1 MRRIGYLVVVLLLAG
16 CSGQPAE
23 TVRFGGQ
30 AMGTS
35 YSVIYKAAPGNAVA
49 QARVDSLLDALNTSL
64 STYIEESII
73 SAINAS
79 PDTTRWF
86 DLDGHFARVMD
97 RSIELFERSEGALN
111 PALGPLIDAWG
122 FGAEGPGETPSDED
136 IDRLLRTVDFSSFS
150 YDASRPALK
159 KGHPAASLNFNAI
172 AKGYGVDIVGEF
184 LEAHGVSDY
193 FVEIGGEVR
202 TRGQHPEGRPWRVG
216 IERPAATMLASQT
229 TQEVVNLDNAAMATS
244 GNYHNYFERD
254 GQRYAHILDPA
265 TGRSK
270 TTTML
275 SASVIAPDCMTADA
289 WATAFVVMGLDAA
302 MALVESDPSLEA
314 YFILGGE
321 GEEAFDIRMSS
332 GMASYL
338 AD

>member
-16 CSGQPAE
+16 CAGQPAE

-35 YSVIYKAAPGNAVA
+35 YSVIFEAPSGRAVS
-49 QARVDSLLDALNTSL
+49 QVRVDSLLDALNLSL
-64 STYIEESII
+64 STYVDSSII
-73 SAINAS
+73 SRVNTS
-79 PDTTRWF
+79 SDTTRWF
-86 DLDGHFARVMD
+86 TLDEHFARVMD
-97 RSIELFERSEGALN
+97 RSIELFDRSGGALN
-111 PALGPLIDAWG
+111 PAIGPLIDAWG
-122 FGAEGPGETPSDED
+122 FGANGPGETPSDED
-136 IDRLLRTVDFSSFS
+136 IDRLLEMVDFTAFT

-159 KGHPAASLNFNAI
+159 KGHPSASLNFNAI
-172 AKGYGVDIVGEF
+172 AKGYGVDLVGEF
-184 LEAHGVSDY
+184 LEAGGISDY

-202 TRGQHPEGRPWRVG
+202 TRGQHPEGRSWRVG
-216 IERPAATMLASQT
+216 IERPAATMLANQAA
-229 TQEVVNLDNAAMATS
+229 QDVVNLDDAAMATS
-244 GNYHNYFERD
+244 GNYRNYFERD
-254 GQRYAHILDPA
+254 GQRYTHILDPS
-265 TGRSK
+265 TGRSQ

-302 MALVESDPSLEA
+302 MALVESDASLEA
-314 YFILGGE
+314 YFILGAE